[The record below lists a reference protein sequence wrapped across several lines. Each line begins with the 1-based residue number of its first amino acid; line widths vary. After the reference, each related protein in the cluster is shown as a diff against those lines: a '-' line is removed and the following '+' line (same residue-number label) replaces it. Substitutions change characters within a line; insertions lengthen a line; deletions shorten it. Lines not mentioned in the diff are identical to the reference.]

1 MSLDGVVAS
10 VLSESPLAATAV
22 PAEIVSVPINQLR
35 NSPANTD
42 SETADLSPRQQQFNQ
57 VALCLLSAACNSL
70 WQQGLIAPN
79 TTITVSNQ
87 TYGVDNHCIKRSK
100 NASPHEVASKL
111 ILIAGNDLSAAINL
125 LGDND
130 GRVHIEDFLMRCNL
144 SIDEP
149 LLSNAGNFVRRMHED
164 SKSLL
169 QQCLH
174 LMQETFIEF
183 PRMAPGQ
190 DSRPWDGSKIQ
201 MGGHEAYLI
210 SRQQQMR

>member
-1 MSLDGVVAS
+1 MSLDGDVAS
-10 VLSESPLAATAV
+10 VLSESPMTAAAA
-22 PAEIVSVPINQLR
+22 PAEIVSVSTDQLR
-35 NSPANTD
+35 NYPANTD
-42 SETADLSPRQQQFNQ
+42 SKTVELTPRKQQLNQ

-70 WQQGLIAPN
+70 RKQGLIAPN

-87 TYGVDNHCIKRSK
+87 TYGVDNHCIEPST

-111 ILIAGNDLSAAINL
+111 ILIAGNDLSTAINL
-125 LGDND
+125 LGDDD
-130 GRVHIEDFLMRCNL
+130 GRMYIEDFLIRCNL
-144 SIDEP
+144 SVDEP
-149 LLSNAGNFVRRMHED
+149 LLGNADNSVHHIHEK

-174 LMQETFIEF
+174 LMQETFIDF